1 MSGHEAAKQIRNIEN
16 ADSRIP
22 IIALTAHGLADER
35 DKLIA
40 SGINDYVG
48 KPISQPQLLQV
59 LQKWLGRKSTA
70 PQLNELP
77 DTDLQNFGL
86 QYPDLQGD
94 NLQGANVQSTDAP
107 EAELTTI
114 DSLRGYSINDN
125 DLSNDLLSNN
135 VNGQEAQTSSGNSTT
150 PHPIIRGSGE
160 DHHRAS
166 LDSEPKITRPLSLKK
181 IRDDY
186 LRDSQPREG
195 YRRDAARDIQPRYE
209 SLRLQKQGHS
219 PLLQSQAKSIDSSQ
233 DQSSQD
239 RVVHADSTLQ
249 GQINNDLSHN
259 NISKSDT
266 SSILDW
272 QDALTRSANKPE
284 LAAKLIIMM
293 IDTINDEKQALIQA
307 WEAHDRNMLAQIAH
321 RILGGSRY
329 TGVPQL
335 RQASQDLEDKCLLN
349 VQHTTPVQFAMIEP
363 YYEALLT
370 ALDNLQKVDLSSY
383 PQLNYHRLSE
393 NDMTWKMI

>member
-1 MSGHEAAKQIRNIEN
+1 MRAYVYKNKV
-16 ADSRIP
+16 SR
-22 IIALTAHGLADER
+22 HYCNQ
-35 DKLIA
+35 DK
-40 SGINDYVG
+40 
-48 KPISQPQLLQV
+48 
-59 LQKWLGRKSTA
+59 
-70 PQLNELP
+70 
-77 DTDLQNFGL
+77 
-86 QYPDLQGD
+86 
-94 NLQGANVQSTDAP
+94 
-107 EAELTTI
+107 
-114 DSLRGYSINDN
+114 
-125 DLSNDLLSNN
+125 
-135 VNGQEAQTSSGNSTT
+135 
-150 PHPIIRGSGE
+150 
-160 DHHRAS
+160 
-166 LDSEPKITRPLSLKK
+166 
-181 IRDDY
+181 
-186 LRDSQPREG
+186 
-195 YRRDAARDIQPRYE
+195 
-209 SLRLQKQGHS
+209 S
-219 PLLQSQAKSIDSSQ
+219 PQ
-233 DQSSQD
+233 DQSFHD
-239 RVVHADSTLQ
+239 RTAHDNTTLHE
-249 GQINNDLSHN
+249 QINNDLSNN

-266 SSILDW
+266 SNILDW

-363 YYEALLT
+363 YYEVLLT

>member
-1 MSGHEAAKQIRNIEN
+1 M
-16 ADSRIP
+16 
-22 IIALTAHGLADER
+22 ADER

-59 LQKWLGRKSTA
+59 LQKWLGRKSTT
-70 PQLNELP
+70 PQLTALP
-77 DTDLQNFGL
+77 DTDLQSFGL
-86 QYPDLQGD
+86 QHSDLQDD
-94 NLQGANVQSTDAP
+94 NLQDANVQGANVKGTDP
-107 EAELTTI
+107 TGAELTPI

-125 DLSNDLLSNN
+125 DLSNDLLSNK
-135 VNGQEAQTSSGNSTT
+135 VNNKESQASSDMSSDDSTAT
-150 PHPIIRGSGE
+150 YPIIRGDGVDRNST
-160 DHHRAS
+160 S
-166 LDSEPKITRPLSLKK
+166 VSSEPKITRPLSLKK

-186 LRDSQPREG
+186 LRDSQPRDG
-195 YRRDAARDIQPRYE
+195 YRRDTARDIQPRYE
-209 SLRLQKQGHS
+209 SLRLQKQGQS
-219 PLLQSQAKSIDSSQ
+219 PLLQSPTKSIDSSQ
-233 DQSSQD
+233 DKRPQDQSFHD
-239 RVVHADSTLQ
+239 RTAHDNTTLHE
-249 GQINNDLSHN
+249 QINNDLSNN

-266 SSILDW
+266 SNILDW

-363 YYEALLT
+363 YYEALLM

>member
-1 MSGHEAAKQIRNIEN
+1 MDIQMPRMSGHEAARQIRKIEA
-16 ADSRIP
+16 ADSHIP

-59 LQKWLGRKSTA
+59 LQKWLGRSASSSLLTAENDEHPQGLGIISDLQALDSKTTDTQNTNSHNSDISNTPPQTSVFASSSTA
-70 PQLNELP
+70 PPTYQMIRSEQVKSYTPTKMSNEKR
-77 DTDLQNFGL
+77 
-86 QYPDLQGD
+86 
-94 NLQGANVQSTDAP
+94 V
-107 EAELTTI
+107 
-114 DSLRGYSINDN
+114 
-125 DLSNDLLSNN
+125 
-135 VNGQEAQTSSGNSTT
+135 
-150 PHPIIRGSGE
+150 
-160 DHHRAS
+160 
-166 LDSEPKITRPLSLKK
+166 KRPLSLKK

-186 LRDSQPREG
+186 LRDSQPRED
-195 YRRDAARDIQPRYE
+195 YRRENIRDTQPSYK
-209 SLRLQKQGHS
+209 SLRFQE
-219 PLLQSQAKSIDSSQ
+219 
-233 DQSSQD
+233 
-239 RVVHADSTLQ
+239 Q
-249 GQINNDLSHN
+249 GQSVFG
-259 NISKSDT
+259 T
-266 SSILDW
+266 RSIQTLDDNKDEPSVNTAYLQNGSNLNASVCNTLDVLDW
-272 QDALTRSANKPE
+272 QDALTRSANKPD

-293 IDTINDEKQALIQA
+293 LDTVNEEKQALMQA
-307 WEAHDRNMLAQIAH
+307 WEAHNRSMLAQIAH

-349 VQHTTPVQFAMIEP
+349 IQHTTPAQFAMLEP

-370 ALDNLQKVDLSSY
+370 ALNNLQTLDLSVY